1 VNIFVVR
8 NRNIEKPCAIA
19 NVSCEPKVCLRIK
32 ICPTSVL
39 LASFAK
45 VVFVEAFLGESA
57 ARIGQEETI
66 WAELQL
72 TN

>member
-1 VNIFVVR
+1 MR
-8 NRNIEKPCAIA
+8 NCNIEKPCAIA

-39 LASFAK
+39 LALCAR
-45 VVFVEAFLGESA
+45 VVFVEAFFGESA
-57 ARIGQEETI
+57 ARTGQEETI

-72 TN
+72 TSTVNYS